1 MLCGIPPFYNENL
14 EKMYEMIK
22 DSDVK
27 FPKRIKISEEAK
39 DLIFKVLEFF
49 YFILKILV
57 VKKKSKRKN
66 RKSKWFSRNKT
77 ASFLYMF

>member
-39 DLIFKVLEFF
+39 DLIFKVIEFLI
-49 YFILKILV
+49 FI
-57 VKKKSKRKN
+57 KN
-66 RKSKWFSRNKT
+66 FSC
-77 ASFLYMF
+77 